1 MYAEAE
7 TNGVL
12 FQGNDAIL
20 RTVGV
25 MQPGI
30 QVKANNILR
39 NHNLSITLKCQ
50 EKYKLAA
57 KMFKLS
63 ALIFFFQEK
72 ENYFYF

>member
-30 QVKANNILR
+30 QVGGGSLNMAIYPCPRILY
-39 NHNLSITLKCQ
+39 I
-50 EKYKLAA
+50 
-57 KMFKLS
+57 
-63 ALIFFFQEK
+63 
-72 ENYFYF
+72 

>member
-30 QVKANNILR
+30 QVRGVVQICL
-39 NHNLSITLKCQ
+39 LIV
-50 EKYKLAA
+50 LALA
-57 KMFKLS
+57 MYS
-63 ALIFFFQEK
+63 
-72 ENYFYF
+72 